1 LTAAACAVRRVS
13 LCKGRLTSAQKS
25 KIAGEITRIHGEVT
39 GAPGFFAQV
48 IFNEIEPTDWF
59 MGGAPLAHDHVFIY
73 GHIRAGRAAVDKTR
87 MIRMMADAVGQ
98 AAQAETGR
106 AVWVY
111 LNELLP
117 GQMIEF
123 GHVLPEPGDEAVW
136 TSALPEKDRVFM
148 ESIGNQA

>member
-1 LTAAACAVRRVS
+1 MPTYFCMSA
-13 LCKGRLTSAQKS
+13 KGRLTSAQKS

-87 MIRMMADAVGQ
+87 MIKMMADVVGR
-98 AAQAETGR
+98 AAQAESGR

-117 GQMIEF
+117 RQMIEF

-136 TSALPEKDRVFM
+136 TSALPEKDRAFM
-148 ESIGNQA
+148 QSIGNQA